1 MVLWKAIDMFRA
13 LLLSTTTGLTFALL
27 AAQASA
33 QQNTLT
39 IEQSGDG
46 NSLFVDQSQASN
58 SRVGGLNIDSLG
70 DPPNLDAGAPISL
83 TDTAIQSGGN
93 NRARITIQND
103 GGGVFLDQR
112 NNGAG
117 INEANV
123 TSTNGGVGVVAQN
136 GTGNFAEL
144 QVDGNLP
151 SDLSLP
157 FTRPLLG
164 GTAETGQING
174 AVIQNGD
181 NNNASLA
188 TGLQTNGAILQNG
201 SGSNASLDLTLS
213 NPGSSV
219 VYSQN
224 GNNLQSL
231 TNAQVITNALGT
243 VTVTQT
249 NTAGVTTR
257 GAVTINQ
264 TTP

>member
-1 MVLWKAIDMFRA
+1 MFKAF
-13 LLLSTTTGLTFALL
+13 LLSTTTGLTFALL

-46 NSLFVDQSQASN
+46 NSLFVDQSLASN
-58 SRVGGLNIDSLG
+58 SRVGGLKVDGSGEL
-70 DPPNLDAGAPISL
+70 PNLDAGVPISL
-83 TDTAIQSGGN
+83 TDTAVQSGGN
-93 NRARITIQND
+93 NRATITIRND

-117 INEANV
+117 VNEANV
-123 TSTNGGVGVVAQN
+123 TSSNGGVGVVAQN

-144 QVDGNLP
+144 QVDGNQP
-151 SDLSLP
+151 SPLSLP

-164 GTAETGQING
+164 GTTETGAING

-181 NNNASLA
+181 DNSASLA
-188 TGLQTNGAILQNG
+188 TGLQTSGAIVQNG

-219 VYSQN
+219 IYSQN
-224 GNNLQSL
+224 GSNLQSL
-231 TNAQVITNALGT
+231 TDLQVITNALGP

-249 NTAGVTTR
+249 NSAGVTTR

-264 TTP
+264 TTPGPP